1 MWQQVILYPDENN
14 DWAWAEKQLV
24 GLPVIVRV
32 LLTLHH
38 SGIRTVILPET
49 GIHLKPIL
57 DHWAQKKKPSESKWN
72 VVYGI
77 GDVPTESSTLC
88 VRGGILFEASL
99 INWFHNIKA
108 QTSQPVT
115 CVMEWG
121 NQTILTSGYA
131 DLETG
136 DKVGGGN
143 EIFVP
148 HDIFCQPISSLLPA
162 GHDRRLLEMVGKS
175 DEATHVRWFRNWTF
189 PFVRWC
195 SNHSITPNQLTW
207 AGFIIGLI
215 GAFVLSFGSYWNQ
228 VMGAL
233 LLCASWIFDNMDGT
247 LARLTF
253 SESRKGENLDS
264 TLGHLTNLAFF
275 VALVWAVYGK
285 DSLLKAGVYCLIMIG
300 SISLALKI
308 CQTERRYRPVEKKQI
323 RFKWLQVFLD
333 QINGRDFT
341 VLVLFFALIDGFKF
355 FLWGSLAGLQV
366 FWMLH
371 LWLLYKHRTASAVT
385 LCR

>member
-1 MWQQVILYPDENN
+1 MWQQVILYPDVNN
-14 DWAWAEKQLV
+14 EWAWAEKRLL
-24 GLPVIVRV
+24 GLPVVVRV
-32 LLTLHH
+32 LLTLHR

-57 DHWAQKKKPSESKWN
+57 DHWAQKKKLSESKWK

-77 GDVPTESSTLC
+77 GDVPTASSTLC

-99 INWFHNIKA
+99 INWFHNIKE
-108 QTSQPVT
+108 QTAQPVT
-115 CVMEWG
+115 CVMEKE
-121 NQTILTSGYA
+121 TLPILSNDKANLESGGMVGRG
-131 DLETG
+131 LE
-136 DKVGGGN
+136 
-143 EIFVP
+143 ISVP
-148 HDIFCQPISSLLPA
+148 HDVFCRQISSLLPA
-162 GHDRRLLEMVGKS
+162 GHDRGLLEMVGKS
-175 DEATHVRWFRNWTF
+175 DEAVHVRWFRNWTF

-195 SNHSITPNQLTW
+195 SNHSMTPNQLTW

-228 VMGAL
+228 VIGAL
-233 LLCASWIFDNMDGT
+233 LLCGSWIFDNMDGT

-253 SESRKGENLDS
+253 SESRRGEKLDS

-275 VALVWAVYGK
+275 TALVWAVYGK
-285 DSLLKAGVYCLIMIG
+285 DSMLKAGVYCLIMLS

-308 CQTERRYRPVEKKQI
+308 CQTERRYRPAEKKQI
-323 RFKWLQVFLD
+323 RFRWLQVFLD

-341 VLVLFFALIDGFKF
+341 VLVLVFALIDGFKF

-371 LWLLYKHRTASAVT
+371 LWLFYKHRTASAVN
-385 LCR
+385 LFP